1 MKYDIFIS
9 VEKSMTHLMVYNL
22 IFISTVQSLNLYPL
36 LFKVKDLTPQVI
48 NAARVVFANPDN
60 VAAVEHFDLLKKQ
73 WSDNMDKLRGLMDEA
88 VDSRALINAQGT
100 VDVKSFLQ

>member
-1 MKYDIFIS
+1 MISKYFEIDRKLFSLTICNNLTFFMSCHSGIIFNSI
-9 VEKSMTHLMVYNL
+9 
-22 IFISTVQSLNLYPL
+22 
-36 LFKVKDLTPQVI
+36 KVKDLTPQVI

-60 VAAVEHFDLLKKQ
+60 TAAIEHFDLLKKQ

-100 VDVKSFLQ
+100 LELE